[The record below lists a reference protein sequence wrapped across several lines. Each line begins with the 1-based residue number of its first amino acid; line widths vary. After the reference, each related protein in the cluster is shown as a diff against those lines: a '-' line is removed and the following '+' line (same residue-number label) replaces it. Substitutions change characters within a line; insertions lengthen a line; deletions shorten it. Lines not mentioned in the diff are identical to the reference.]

1 MDEVICAFGRTGKWF
16 GCDTYDIAP
25 DIMTIAKGLSSGY
38 QPIGGSAISEKVSNV
53 FDDLGGEFSH
63 GYTYSGHPVAAAV
76 ALENLRILKEEK
88 IIENVEKNS
97 SSYIKSKWEELAEHP
112 MVGEARIQ
120 GMMGAIE
127 LSPDKN
133 NKTPF
138 RAPPGTAGLR
148 TREICFEN
156 GLIMRHVYDRMIISP
171 PLIINESEIDELV
184 SLAWKCLDL
193 SMKQLKQEG
202 LWS

>member
-1 MDEVICAFGRTGKWF
+1 
-16 GCDTYDIAP
+16 
-25 DIMTIAKGLSSGY
+25 
-38 QPIGGSAISEKVSNV
+38 
-53 FDDLGGEFSH
+53 
-63 GYTYSGHPVAAAV
+63 
-76 ALENLRILKEEK
+76 
-88 IIENVEKNS
+88 
-97 SSYIKSKWEELAEHP
+97 

-138 RAPPGTAGLR
+138 SAPAGTAGLR

-171 PLIINESEIDELV
+171 PLIISESEIDELV

-193 SMKQLKQEG
+193 SMKQLKLEG